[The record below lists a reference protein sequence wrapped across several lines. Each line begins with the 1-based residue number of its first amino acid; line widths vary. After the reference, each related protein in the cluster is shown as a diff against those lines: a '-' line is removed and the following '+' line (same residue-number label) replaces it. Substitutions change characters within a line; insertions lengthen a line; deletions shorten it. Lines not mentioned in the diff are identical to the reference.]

1 MNNLTKIT
9 ANGIDF
15 KVGNPI
21 QVTWNSSSNMNNFK
35 EPGVYEIYG
44 ERTKHDDNL
53 PINNANTG
61 HSFFARLTVIAST
74 LQPANNEICVTQ
86 MLLLSNRR
94 GGDGNMYI
102 RTYNENNSPFDNG
115 WGLWKKFQGVE
126 EGYIFTDTRK
136 LNQDFGLQ
144 TREVGLNHMVDNGT
158 YSGVYVNEEAI
169 IQNGDLDSN
178 GNSTGSLNTDILQ
191 VKFIETFNLVVINDY
206 AVAGQVN
213 NMLDSLGMGE
223 YKKERQICQIKTSTD
238 YFSGTSSI
246 KKRVCKGN
254 GDEYKDPANWSDWE
268 NIGGGG
274 ETVIDATP
282 MFEAAGEYGLPGILQ
297 TAADMIQP
305 NVTYELKF
313 GTGDSGFPVLDPQGK
328 IKSHFRNKWLGSLA
342 ESDLSYGICRI
353 KNVVADKFSLD
364 NSYTQRNGSGLE
376 IEICAGYAFDK
387 MPNKGL
393 VHYKYTMG
401 TGLGNIKVSSD
412 YTDL

>member
-9 ANGIDF
+9 ANGIEF
-15 KVGNPI
+15 KVGNPT
-21 QVTWNSSSNMNNFK
+21 QVTWDSSSNMNNFK

-53 PINNANTG
+53 PINNANSG

-74 LQPANNEICVTQ
+74 LQPANNEICITQ

-94 GGDGNMYI
+94 GGDGNTYI
-102 RTYNENNSPFDNG
+102 RTYNENNSPFNNG

-144 TREVGLNHMVDNGT
+144 TREVGLNYMVDNGN

-169 IQNGDLDSN
+169 IQNSDLDSN
-178 GNSTGSLNTDILQ
+178 GNGTGSLNTDISQ

-213 NMLDSLGMGE
+213 NMLESLGMGE

-254 GDEYKDPANWSDWE
+254 GDEYKNPANWSDWTD
-268 NIGGGG
+268 IGGG
-274 ETVIDATP
+274 EVDITDAVR
-282 MFEAAGEYGLPGILQ
+282 AYGLPTLVAQGL
-297 TAADMIQP
+297 AKEG
-305 NVTYELKF
+305 VTYVITDLYTDIYNFIQLDKNDKIIPKITEKFGGADTSYRIYVKVINNSIIIESFANCSDGMDSYNNYLDYLKF
-313 GTGDSGFPVLDPQGK
+313 IMD
-328 IKSHFRNKWLGSLA
+328 KSCTA
-342 ESDLSYGICRI
+342 
-353 KNVVADKFSLD
+353 
-364 NSYTQRNGSGLE
+364 
-376 IEICAGYAFDK
+376 
-387 MPNKGL
+387 
-393 VHYKYTMG
+393 
-401 TGLGNIKVSSD
+401 VSIIANA
-412 YTDL
+412 TEL

>member
-21 QVTWNSSSNMNNFK
+21 QVTWDSSSNMDNFK

-74 LQPANNEICVTQ
+74 LQPANNEICITQ

-102 RTYNENNSPFDNG
+102 RTYNENNSSFDNG

-144 TREVGLNHMVDNGT
+144 TYEVGLNYMVDNGT

-169 IQNGDLDSN
+169 IQNGGLDAN
-178 GNSTGSLNTDILQ
+178 GNGTGSLNTDISQ

-213 NMLDSLGMGE
+213 NMLDSLGKGE
-223 YKKERQICQIKTSTD
+223 YKRERQICQIKTSTD

-254 GDEYKDPANWSDWE
+254 GDEYKDFTNWSDWE
-268 NIGGGG
+268 DIGGGG

-282 MFEAAGEYGLPGILQ
+282 IFAQAGEYGLPGIINSEYK
-297 TAADMIQP
+297 DMIQKD
-305 NVTYELKF
+305 VTYEFIPL
-313 GTGDSGFPVLDPQGK
+313 GTNMVNFPTLDVNNKIKDHFNTTWVSNGNENNLHKRVIRIKKLDSGWKFDITGYYYQYNSSYPYDFPPNHYEYLA
-328 IKSHFRNKWLGSLA
+328 NESLT
-342 ESDLSYGICRI
+342 S
-353 KNVVADKFSLD
+353 
-364 NSYTQRNGSGLE
+364 
-376 IEICAGYAFDK
+376 
-387 MPNKGL
+387 
-393 VHYKYTMG
+393 
-401 TGLGNIKVSSD
+401 IKVSSD
-412 YTDL
+412 YTDLE

>member
-21 QVTWNSSSNMNNFK
+21 QVTWDSSSNMNNFK

-44 ERTKHDDNL
+44 EITKHDDNL

-74 LQPANNEICVTQ
+74 LQPANNEICITQ
-86 MLLLSNRR
+86 MLLLSNRL

-144 TREVGLNHMVDNGT
+144 TYEVGLNHMVDNGT

-178 GNSTGSLNTDILQ
+178 GNGTGSLNTDISQ

-254 GDEYKDPANWSDWE
+254 GDEYKNSSNWSDWE
-268 NIGGGG
+268 DIGGGG
-274 ETVIDATP
+274 SSEVELDINTISTANSQGYKINTLISQ
-282 MFEAAGEYGLPGILQ
+282 GLIKE
-297 TAADMIQP
+297 
-305 NVTYELKF
+305 NVTYVLNFQNGYWHSLKTFFSSKPINTYFEKGKSGITESELKIIYRNHN
-313 GTGDSGFPVLDPQGK
+313 DDPVLWIEGYNAVGDYY
-328 IKSHFRNKWLGSLA
+328 IMS
-342 ESDLSYGICRI
+342 I
-353 KNVVADKFSLD
+353 KNPHEDTEV
-364 NSYTQRNGSGLE
+364 
-376 IEICAGYAFDK
+376 
-387 MPNKGL
+387 
-393 VHYKYTMG
+393 
-401 TGLGNIKVSSD
+401 IKVSSPM
-412 YTDL
+412 TVLE

>member
-1 MNNLTKIT
+1 MNNLIKIT

-21 QVTWNSSSNMNNFK
+21 QVTWDSSSNMNNFK

-53 PINNANTG
+53 PINNANSG

-74 LQPANNEICVTQ
+74 LQPANNEICITQ

-115 WGLWKKFQGVE
+115 WNLWKKFQGVE

-144 TREVGLNHMVDNGT
+144 TREVGLNYMVDNGT

-169 IQNGDLDSN
+169 IQNGELDAN

-254 GDEYKDPANWSDWE
+254 GDEYKNPANWSDWTD
-268 NIGGGG
+268 IGGGS
-274 ETVIDATP
+274 
-282 MFEAAGEYGLPGILQ
+282 
-297 TAADMIQP
+297 
-305 NVTYELKF
+305 N
-313 GTGDSGFPVLDPQGK
+313 
-328 IKSHFRNKWLGSLA
+328 
-342 ESDLSYGICRI
+342 
-353 KNVVADKFSLD
+353 
-364 NSYTQRNGSGLE
+364 E
-376 IEICAGYAFDK
+376 IELDINTIQSAAYQGYTIK
-387 MPNKGL
+387 TLISQG
-393 VHYKYTMG
+393 YIEE
-401 TGLGNIKVSSD
+401 NITYV
-412 YTDL
+412 

>member
-1 MNNLTKIT
+1 
-9 ANGIDF
+9 
-15 KVGNPI
+15 
-21 QVTWNSSSNMNNFK
+21 MNNFK

-44 ERTKHDDNL
+44 ERTRQDDNL
-53 PINNANTG
+53 PILNASDG
-61 HSFFARLTVIAST
+61 HSIAGRLTVVAST
-74 LQPANNEICVTQ
+74 LQPANNEICITQ

-115 WGLWKKFQGVE
+115 WSLWKKFQGVE

-169 IQNGDLDSN
+169 IQNGNLDAN
-178 GNSTGSLNTDILQ
+178 GNSTGSLNTDISQ

-213 NMLDSLGMGE
+213 NMLDSLGKGE

-254 GDEYKDPANWSDWE
+254 GDEYKNPENWSDWE

-274 ETVIDATP
+274 ETVIDAAP
-282 MFEAAGEYGLPGILQ
+282 MFAQAGDYGLPGILQ
-297 TAADMIQP
+297 IAGDMIQP
-305 NVTYELKF
+305 NVTYEFIPF
-313 GTGDSGFPVLDPQGK
+313 GTATDYFPKLDVNNKIKDHFNTTWVSNGNENNLHKRVIRIKKLDSGWKFDITGYYYPYNSSYPYDFPPNHYEYLSND
-328 IKSHFRNKWLGSLA
+328 SLT
-342 ESDLSYGICRI
+342 S
-353 KNVVADKFSLD
+353 
-364 NSYTQRNGSGLE
+364 
-376 IEICAGYAFDK
+376 
-387 MPNKGL
+387 
-393 VHYKYTMG
+393 
-401 TGLGNIKVSSD
+401 IKVSSD